1 MLASLHLSQ
10 VQRVGVPILAHE
22 FTDFTNTH
30 HDDDCYPLSVD
41 TMNPKNII
49 HSESSLETFMTCP
62 KQYEAKYIIKT
73 VKFQPTA
80 ATAFGDRV
88 HKALEKRL
96 GDGTP
101 LPRECAYLEA
111 MCLVLLKMKGTHYV
125 EHSLSID
132 ADLGPKEYWD
142 KEGWFRG
149 KADFKVFDPE
159 SGYLRVFDFKTGK
172 PKPASKQ
179 LKRMALLALCNMPK
193 TAEVKKVRSA
203 FIYTATG
210 KLDKEDIP
218 MEHFDDIV
226 DELQRD
232 AMRVDMAITN
242 NVFPPKPNGLCR
254 EWCQVKCAFN
264 GRPELKV

>member
-30 HDDDCYPLSVD
+30 HDDDCYPISVD

-49 HSESSLETFMTCP
+49 HSESSLELFMTCP
-62 KQYEAKYIIKT
+62 KQYEAKQITKT

-80 ATAFGDRV
+80 ATAFGNRV
-88 HKALEKRL
+88 HEALENRL
-96 GDGTP
+96 KVGTP
-101 LPRECAYLEA
+101 LPRESAHLEA
-111 MCLVLLKMKGTHYV
+111 MCVSLLAMKGTHYV

-149 KADFKVFDPE
+149 KVDFKVFDAE
-159 SGYLRVFDFKTGK
+159 TGYLRVFDFKTGK

-179 LKRMALLALCNMPK
+179 LERALLAVRNMPK
-193 TAEVKKVRSA
+193 GVEVKKVRSA

-210 KLDKEDIP
+210 TVDKQDIP
-218 MEHFDDIV
+218 MERFDGIV

-232 AMRVDMAITN
+232 AHRVDMAITN
-242 NVFPPKPNGLCR
+242 NVFPPKPSGLCR

-264 GRPELKV
+264 GRPELKI